1 MGQPRQIVKLAKKAV
16 SPVAKTLKEAVDMG
30 SPKPTAPVTPKPA
43 EAAPAKT
50 MTEAAT
56 SYNATQS
63 VTPKASVAAGES
75 EMAATSDQT
84 RRRRARGIA
93 TGSRGVTGSARTTR
107 KRLLGE

>member
-16 SPVAKTLKEAVDMG
+16 SPVAKAAKLVDK
-30 SPKPTAPVTPKPA
+30 PKAAEPVTPKPA

-93 TGSRGVTGSARTTR
+93 TGSRGVTGAARTTR